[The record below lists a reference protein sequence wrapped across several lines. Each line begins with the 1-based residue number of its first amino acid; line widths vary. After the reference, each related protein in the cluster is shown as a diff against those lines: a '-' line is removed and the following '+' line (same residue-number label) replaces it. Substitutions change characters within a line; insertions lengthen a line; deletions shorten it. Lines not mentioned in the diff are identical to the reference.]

1 MSAPSWITNPAPLGV
16 TRVNASA
23 VANCNRKCNPNRTTP
38 YPNPKAPIG
47 ASVAATS
54 IGVVIGASFQSIVD
68 AIVNGLLMPPI
79 RALSGT
85 LPGEA
90 WIFQVGQMSFGIGAV
105 INAIIQFVLVALAV
119 FFHVKGLNALH
130 LREEEKKP
138 AAKADPN
145 TKLLEEIRD
154 LLRSK
159 G

>member
-1 MSAPSWITNPAPLGV
+1 
-16 TRVNASA
+16 
-23 VANCNRKCNPNRTTP
+23 
-38 YPNPKAPIG
+38 
-47 ASVAATS
+47 
-54 IGVVIGASFQSIVD
+54 
-68 AIVNGLLMPPI
+68 MPPI

-90 WIFQVGQMSFGIGAV
+90 WILQVGELSFGIGAV

-119 FFHVKGLNALH
+119 FFLVKGLNALH

-138 AAKADPN
+138 AAEADPN

>member
-1 MSAPSWITNPAPLGV
+1 MSFLSEFKSFALK
-16 TRVNASA
+16 RNALYLA
-23 VANCNRKCNPNRTTP
+23 
-38 YPNPKAPIG
+38 
-47 ASVAATS
+47 
-54 IGVVIGASFQSIVD
+54 IGVVIGASFQSIVDAIVD

-119 FFHVKGLNALH
+119 FFLVKGLNALH

-145 TKLLEEIRD
+145 TQLLEEIRD
-154 LLRSK
+154 LLKSK
-159 G
+159 GYRVQE

>member
-1 MSAPSWITNPAPLGV
+1 MPFLSEFKSFALK
-16 TRVNASA
+16 RNALDLA
-23 VANCNRKCNPNRTTP
+23 
-38 YPNPKAPIG
+38 
-47 ASVAATS
+47 

-90 WIFQVGQMSFGIGAV
+90 WIFQVGQMSFGVGAV
-105 INAIIQFVLVALAV
+105 INAIIQFVLVAIAV
-119 FFHVKGLNALH
+119 FFLVKGLNALH

>member
-1 MSAPSWITNPAPLGV
+1 MSFLSEFKSFALK
-16 TRVNASA
+16 RNALDLA
-23 VANCNRKCNPNRTTP
+23 
-38 YPNPKAPIG
+38 
-47 ASVAATS
+47 

-90 WIFQVGQMSFGIGAV
+90 WIFQLGQMSFGIGAV
-105 INAIIQFVLVALAV
+105 INAIIQFVLVTLAV
-119 FFHVKGLNALH
+119 FFLVKGLNALH

-145 TKLLEEIRD
+145 TQLLEEIRD
-154 LLRSK
+154 LLKSK
-159 G
+159 GYRVQE